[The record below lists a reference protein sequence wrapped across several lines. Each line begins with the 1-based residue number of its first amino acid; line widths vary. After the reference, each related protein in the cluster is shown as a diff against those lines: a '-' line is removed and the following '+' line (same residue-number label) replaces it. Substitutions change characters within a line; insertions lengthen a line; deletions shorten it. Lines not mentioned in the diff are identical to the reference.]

1 MGISQVRGKKCM
13 LHGGSAL
20 WGDVY
25 INTVT
30 KKHSIGQ
37 LLEQQPLE

>member
-1 MGISQVRGKKCM
+1 M
-13 LHGGSAL
+13 LHRGNAV

-30 KKHSIGQ
+30 KKHSTGQ
-37 LLEQQPLE
+37 LLGQQPRPLRIACRS